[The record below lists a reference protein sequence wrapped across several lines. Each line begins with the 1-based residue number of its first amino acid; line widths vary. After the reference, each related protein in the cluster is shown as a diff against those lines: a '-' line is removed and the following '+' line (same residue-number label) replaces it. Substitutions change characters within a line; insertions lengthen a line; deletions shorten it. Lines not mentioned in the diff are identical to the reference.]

1 MAQRLSRPSLTLVTS
16 CLQQLTDNSLAPFSH
31 LWNIFFFLLI
41 WLNLKCGKK
50 KFYNTCEPMS
60 TLFISRQLLEAAS
73 KVLVFEKTPLWTTS
87 CAFNPHDGAPANRPF
102 IAMLGS
108 WTVSLTKVDKGS
120 RSQTALNLFVSFSSQ
135 KKPNL
140 SYHLGA
146 WDLK

>member
-1 MAQRLSRPSLTLVTS
+1 MAQRLSRSSLTLVTS

-31 LWNIFFFLLI
+31 LWNIFFFAHLTEFKMRKEKILQYLWI
-41 WLNLKCGKK
+41 NVK
-50 KFYNTCEPMS
+50 S
-60 TLFISRQLLEAAS
+60 FISRQLLEAAS